1 MSESEIVSK
10 FYGGMLPEPL
20 ELVCMLCMHVS
31 CAHILSLA
39 TTSLSAFLT
48 LSKCLTTYLV
58 TTPALPH

>member
-10 FYGGMLPEPL
+10 FCGGMLPDPL
-20 ELVCMLCMHVS
+20 ELVCMHVS
-31 CAHILSLA
+31 YAHILSLA

>member
-10 FYGGMLPEPL
+10 FCGGMLPDPL
-20 ELVCMLCMHVS
+20 EMVCMLCMHVF

-39 TTSLSAFLT
+39 TTSLFTFLT